1 MLVLTR
7 KTEESLLLG
16 SEIRITV
23 LGVTGDKVRL
33 GIDAPR
39 TVKILRGETLDQTRE
54 ANRMSAASGLSLAEL
69 LKSAAAAAESSAVQ
83 ETEKPSE

>member
-7 KTEESLLLG
+7 KLEESLLLG

-23 LGVTGDKVRL
+23 LGVSGDKVRL

-39 TVKILRGETLDQTRE
+39 TVKILRGETVDQARD
-54 ANRMSAASGLSLAEL
+54 ANRLSAASGMNLAAIF
-69 LKSAAAAAESSAVQ
+69 KDAAQAMENPKQ
-83 ETEKPSE
+83 EPEKE